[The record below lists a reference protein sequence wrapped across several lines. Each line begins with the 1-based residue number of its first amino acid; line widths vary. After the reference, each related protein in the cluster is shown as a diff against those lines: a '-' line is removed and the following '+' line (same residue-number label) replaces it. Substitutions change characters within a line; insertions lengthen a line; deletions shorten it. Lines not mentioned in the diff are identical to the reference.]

1 MGARMEL
8 DSRQPAFCFRL
19 PPAGFELHPPK
30 IPLNQRHLSTW
41 SCKPVQATAPGF
53 QPSPTQPRPSE
64 TCPEASNSLAPFSL
78 QPRAAPERIPSTQT
92 TDHAIPTVSTSSSV
106 PSPPKTTYRNKH
118 HRRSSPSIIPRL
130 PPNKL
135 STLPAGRTA
144 YIPLQQPGTTAAAC
158 RIPLSSSLLTHPS
171 CHPPS
176 SILSTTLDRQPAS

>member
-41 SCKPVQATAPGF
+41 SCKPSKPPLRTSNPA
-53 QPSPTQPRPSE
+53 QPSPGRPRHARKPRIRWHPS
-64 TCPEASNSLAPFSL
+64 ASSLAPG
-78 QPRAAPERIPSTQT
+78 RIPSCPAIARPHPPPAQ
-92 TDHAIPTVSTSSSV
+92 DH
-106 PSPPKTTYRNKH
+106 RNKH
-118 HRRSSPSIIPRL
+118 HHRSSPSIIPRL

-135 STLPAGRTA
+135 PTLPAGRTA

-158 RIPLSSSLLTHPS
+158 RIPLSSSLLTHLS
-171 CHPPS
+171 FHPPH
-176 SILSTTLDRQPAS
+176 ILSTTLDRQPAGQLVSQSQKRNTT